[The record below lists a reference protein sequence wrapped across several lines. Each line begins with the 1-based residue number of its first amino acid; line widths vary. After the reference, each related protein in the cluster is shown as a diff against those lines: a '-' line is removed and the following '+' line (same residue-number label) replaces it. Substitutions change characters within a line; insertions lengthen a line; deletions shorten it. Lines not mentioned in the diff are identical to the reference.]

1 MLGSK
6 LATQLRLTAARL
18 TDTHH
23 YKWTH
28 QGRCNCGFLAQTLT
42 GHSAARIHQLAVQS
56 EGEWVD
62 HAAAYCETSGLP
74 IDEVIREMLSF
85 GLTVDDLADLEHL
98 RSTEVLR
105 WMPSHQKQP
114 DYRRKEDVIAYFETW
129 ASVMEAKEELAND
142 PSAIVESNGRVFEP
156 GKRDRIPMALDENP
170 DGGRS
175 AA

>member
-1 MLGSK
+1 MLASK
-6 LATQLRLTAARL
+6 LAEKLRLTAARL
-18 TDTHH
+18 IGTND

-62 HAAAYCETSGLP
+62 HAAAYCENSGLP
-74 IDEVIREMLSF
+74 IDQIIQEMLSF
-85 GLTVDDLADLEHL
+85 GLTVDDLSDLEHL

-114 DYRRKEDVIAYFETW
+114 DYRRKDDVIAYFETW
-129 ASVMEAKEELAND
+129 AAVIEAKRTLVHSPNTV
-142 PSAIVESNGRVFEP
+142 VEINGRAFEIE
-156 GKRDRIPMALDENP
+156 KRECIPMALDENP
-170 DGGRS
+170 DGGRN

>member
-1 MLGSK
+1 MEPST
-6 LATQLRLTAARL
+6 LAENLRVTAARL
-18 TDTHH
+18 TSTNA

-62 HAAAYCETSGLP
+62 HASAYCENSGLP
-74 IDEVIREMLSF
+74 IDQVIQEMLSF

-105 WMPSHQKQP
+105 WMPTGQKQP
-114 DYRRKEDVIAYFETW
+114 DYRRKEDVIAYFDTW
-129 ASVMEAKEELAND
+129 AQVLDAKVTLDHSPA
-142 PSAIVESNGRVFEP
+142 AIVHVNGRVFEP
-156 GKRDRIPMALDENP
+156 EQRDQIPMALDENP
-170 DGGRS
+170 DAGRT